1 MKVTKSDEK
10 NIQEGIIIE
19 SLPSLTFKVKL
30 SDEREILA
38 RLSGKMRIHR
48 IRVLVGDQVKVEM
61 SPYDETKG
69 RIIYRGK

>member
-1 MKVTKSDEK
+1 VTKSDEK

-30 SDEREILA
+30 NDGREILA

-61 SPYDETKG
+61 SSYDETKG

>member
-1 MKVTKSDEK
+1 MTKSDEK

>member
-1 MKVTKSDEK
+1 MTKSDEK

-30 SDEREILA
+30 NDGREILA

-61 SPYDETKG
+61 SSYDETKG